1 MFQNLALFKG
11 EVVGQ
16 QSKSNVVQKDCQ
28 TKPVIRVDSSITQQQ
43 QASQSHSHSQLSTS
57 IKQLQPQTQL
67 NNTQMQT
74 QTHMQPH
81 MQMQKSN
88 KKRVML
94 CGTYPIGQSNGYS
107 RVVYY
112 ISKFIGLKAA
122 DDIQLTIYG
131 FQNFKQTAG
140 TRTDIPPNVILHDA
154 MATEEPKRGGFG
166 EKEIGTYLKSH
177 PQDIVIIFND
187 MVITSACVETIVKEL
202 SASERS
208 AFKLYSYMDQVYP
221 YQKKQYIQMLNTQF
235 DGVITF
241 TPYWRTMVRK
251 LGLEKR
257 VPCYVFPHGFDN
269 TLYYP
274 IPRKIA
280 RIFYSIPDNAFA
292 ILNLNRNQPRKR
304 FDHTMMAF
312 ALVVKKL
319 WDLYVKYNEKLK
331 VYEESLAAN
340 NGTSKMAQPMP
351 PNPIRLVI
359 GTAIDASWNLI
370 EVLEHE
376 LMLLNVPFDFGR
388 ECIVAIANPQ
398 QLSDRDINV
407 LYNSCDIG
415 LNTCE
420 GEGFGLCQIE
430 HLALGCPQVCPKIGG
445 LQEFANNNN
454 SQVIETKWRYYIDK
468 HRDGIGGIAEIG
480 DPVDYAE
487 AIWKYYSDPKLLT
500 KHSKAGRNEIIQH
513 YKWETVVDH
522 FHKILLDIK

>member
-1 MFQNLALFKG
+1 MFANLALFKG

-16 QSKSNVVQKDCQ
+16 QSKSNVVQQ
-28 TKPVIRVDSSITQQQ
+28 ENPPKPLIRVDS
-43 QASQSHSHSQLSTS
+43 S

-67 NNTQMQT
+67 SSGIRQLQPQTQPPLSSSIRQLQPQTQLTNTQI
-74 QTHMQPH
+74 
-81 MQMQKSN
+81 QKSN

-122 DDIQLTIYG
+122 EDIQLTIYG

-166 EKEIGTYLKSH
+166 EKEIGGYLKNH

-187 MVITSACVETIVKEL
+187 MVITSACVETIVNEL
-202 SASERS
+202 TPNERS
-208 AFKLYSYMDQVYP
+208 AMKLYSYMDQVYP
-221 YQKKQYIQMLNTQF
+221 YQKKQYIQMLNTKF
-235 DGVITF
+235 DGVIAF

-257 VPCYVFPHGFDN
+257 IPCYVFPHGFDH

-304 FDHTMMAF
+304 FDHTIMAF

-319 WDLYVKYNEKLK
+319 WDLYTKYKEKLK
-331 VYEESLAAN
+331 AYEENVATN

-376 LMLLNVPFDFGR
+376 LMLLDVPFEFGR

-407 LYNSCDIG
+407 LYNSCDVG

-430 HLALGCPQVCPKIGG
+430 HLALGCPQICPKIGG

-480 DPVDYAE
+480 DPVDYGE
-487 AIWKYYSDPKLLT
+487 AIWKYYTDPKLLSR
-500 KHSKAGRNEIIQH
+500 HSKTGRNEIIQH